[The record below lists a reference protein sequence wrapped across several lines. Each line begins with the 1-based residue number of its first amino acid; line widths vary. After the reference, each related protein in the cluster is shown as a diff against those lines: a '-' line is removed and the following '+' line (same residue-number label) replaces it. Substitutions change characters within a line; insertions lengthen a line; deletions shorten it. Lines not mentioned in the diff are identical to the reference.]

1 MTQAPA
7 IREEQLKNRV
17 AAFYFAKFDCTRIVG
32 NIDFCACA
40 RRRDP
45 RQILRRGAM
54 FLLAAL
60 LATGAASGATL
71 RPSVDVPFGFAD
83 TESVTNVAIRAEAL
97 ADART
102 FTGSI
107 EIDATVSNAVEVA
120 FGTAG
125 FGGTLAPGAE
135 TFAVGWD
142 AGRWF
147 FGTATER
154 IESSEIAEPGRR
166 TLSFSVRVPAFGPPR
181 DLSIFADGAGS
192 AFTELIAAPPEWL
205 FSRNWNVIRL
215 TTRGVDNPDESIAV
229 RFATAPGMLMLK

>member
-1 MTQAPA
+1 MKSILPVLACSHFMLSA
-7 IREEQLKNRV
+7 
-17 AAFYFAKFDCTRIVG
+17 
-32 NIDFCACA
+32 FCATVYL
-40 RRRDP
+40 P
-45 RQILRRGAM
+45 N
-54 FLLAAL
+54 
-60 LATGAASGATL
+60 
-71 RPSVDVPFGFAD
+71 PPVVDFPD
-83 TESVTNVAIRAEAL
+83 TESATNAPIRAGAL
-97 ADART
+97 VDART

-107 EIDATVSNAVEVA
+107 ALDATVSNAVEVA
-120 FGTAG
+120 FGRSGADG
-125 FGGTLAPGAE
+125 NLAPGEE

-142 AGRWF
+142 GGRWF

-229 RFATAPGMLMLK
+229 RFATDPGMLMLK

>member
-1 MTQAPA
+1 MVEAAGTT
-7 IREEQLKNRV
+7 IRPSL
-17 AAFYFAKFDCTRIVG
+17 
-32 NIDFCACA
+32 
-40 RRRDP
+40 
-45 RQILRRGAM
+45 
-54 FLLAAL
+54 
-60 LATGAASGATL
+60 TGASGF
-71 RPSVDVPFGFAD
+71 PD

-125 FGGTLAPGAE
+125 FGGTLAPGEE

-229 RFATAPGMLMLK
+229 RFATDPGMLMLK

>member
-71 RPSVDVPFGFAD
+71 RPSVDVPFGIAD

-120 FGTAG
+120 FGTAVFDG
-125 FGGTLAPGAE
+125 NLAPGEE

-142 AGRWF
+142 GGRWF
-147 FGTATER
+147 FASATER
-154 IESSEIAEPGRR
+154 IESAEIDGPARR

-215 TTRGVDNPDESIAV
+215 TTRGVDDPGESVSV
-229 RFATAPGMLMLK
+229 RFATDPGMMILK